1 MNSPI
6 TGKPMKLVK
15 EPRVKLTFRK
25 EEFEITYHSF
35 MCEDSS
41 EKFTSDEEDRI
52 NQAQVYNQ
60 YREKYGIP
68 FPDEIREIREMYD
81 VSASKMSDILGFGT
95 NTYRLYESGEI
106 PSVANGRLILAIKQ
120 PADFIKQVEA
130 SSNLI
135 SAKDKEHLSS
145 HVRKLIEKQQEQTL
159 DLYQLKQVFIH
170 EKPDQYSGYCKPNL
184 IKLAHVIAFFNQHM
198 SLFKTKLNKLLFY
211 ADFGCFS
218 KTAFSIT
225 GVTYRAIPLGPVPAN
240 YDILF
245 SKLQQENLISLNQEL
260 INDTGNYGD
269 LISSCIAF
277 DSSLFAPEEL
287 YVLETIALK
296 FKDFYAKQMVE
307 ISHQEPAWEMNKD
320 DKSLISYQKF
330 AFGLVNF

>member
-6 TGKPMKLVK
+6 TGKAMKLVK
-15 EPRVKLTFRK
+15 EPGVKLTYRK
-25 EEFEITYHSF
+25 DEFEITYHSF
-35 MCEDSS
+35 LCEDSG

-68 FPDEIREIREMYD
+68 FPDEIREIREMYG
-81 VSASKMSDILGFGT
+81 VSASKMSDILGFGA
-95 NTYRLYESGEI
+95 NGYRLYESGEM
-106 PSVANGRLILAIKQ
+106 PSVSNGRLILAIKQ
-120 PADFIKQVEA
+120 PRDFIKQVEA

-135 SAKDKEHLSS
+135 SAREREHLSL
-145 HVRKLIEKQQEQTL
+145 HVRKLIDKQQEQSL
-159 DLYQLKQVFIH
+159 YLYQLKQLFIH
-170 EKPDQYSGYCKPNL
+170 DKPDQYSGYSQPNL
-184 IKLAHVIAFFNQHM
+184 VKLSQVIAFFNQHM

-240 YDILF
+240 YDIIF
-245 SKLQQENLISLNQEL
+245 SKLQQENLISLSQEL

-277 DSSLFAPEEL
+277 DSSLFSATEL
-287 YVLETIALK
+287 SVLEAVALK

-307 ISHQEPAWEMNKD
+307 ISHREPAWEKNKD